1 MPNLQRELIVILF
14 FLTETMELRLIH
26 TFFFCPRPFVSL
38 SFPHDY
44 VMSCSNNGWDS
55 RCCLHLKKNVINV
68 FNE

>member
-1 MPNLQRELIVILF
+1 MPKFTKRADFHF
-14 FLTETMELRLIH
+14 FFNGNNGIALNTH
-26 TFFFCPRPFVSL
+26 FFFCPRPFVSL